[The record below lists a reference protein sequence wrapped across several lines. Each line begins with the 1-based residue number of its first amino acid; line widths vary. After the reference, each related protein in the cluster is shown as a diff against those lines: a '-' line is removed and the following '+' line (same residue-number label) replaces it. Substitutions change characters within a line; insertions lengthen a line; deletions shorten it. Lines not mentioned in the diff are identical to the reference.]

1 RRHTRSKRDWSS
13 DVCSSD
19 LIVIGQKTIPI
30 AIPVAI
36 LYVSGIAIIVK
47 KEGTAISN
55 LSHSI
60 SFKAVDI
67 STPTIISAGAV
78 TSSVTT
84 CNKGEKNSAS
94 KKNSA
99 VTTDVTPVR
108 PQTPTP
114 EVDSTKEVVVDVP
127 TIAPATVA
135 AESANNALPARG
147 SLLSFIKPACLATA
161 TSVPAV
167 SKKSTNKNVNIT
179 TSISKVNISP
189 KLTKAC
195 PKVGATLGT
204 PLTTSLTPEGT
215 GIRPKIIPAREVNSN
230 P

>member
-1 RRHTRSKRDWSS
+1 
-13 DVCSSD
+13 
-19 LIVIGQKTIPI
+19 
-30 AIPVAI
+30 
-36 LYVSGIAIIVK
+36 
-47 KEGTAISN
+47 
-55 LSHSI
+55 
-60 SFKAVDI
+60 DI

-94 KKNSA
+94 KKNPA
-99 VTTDVTPVR
+99 VTTDVNPVR
-108 PQTPTP
+108 PPTPTP

-135 AESANNALPARG
+135 AESANNASPA
-147 SLLSFIKPACLATA
+147 
-161 TSVPAV
+161 PAV
-167 SKKSTNKNVNIT
+167 SKKSTNKHVNIT

-215 GIRPKIIPAREVNSN
+215 GIRPKIIPAIEVNSI

>member
-1 RRHTRSKRDWSS
+1 MNPT
-13 DVCSSD
+13 
-19 LIVIGQKTIPI
+19 

-36 LYVSGIAIIVK
+36 LYAKGMNKTTRKA
-47 KEGTAISN
+47 GTATSS
-55 LSHSI
+55 LFHSI
-60 SFKAVDI
+60 FLKFEAI
-67 STPTIISAGAV
+67 KIPTTINAGAV
-78 TSSVTT
+78 TSDVMIPRS
-84 CNKGEKNSAS
+84 GEKNSAS
-94 KKNSA
+94 KNNPA
-99 VTTDVTPVR
+99 VTTDVNPVR
-108 PQTPTP
+108 PPALTP

-161 TSVPAV
+161 TNVSVV

-215 GIRPKIIPAREVNSN
+215 GIRPKIIPAIEVNSI